1 MICCL
6 ETLVCADQLQKSI
19 TKKSTH
25 ESVRRKN
32 VAASVETGT
41 LKAVEVC
48 LAQEHIIYWK
58 EETEPGHFGDSN
70 GTMRAWRHV
79 EIQNTPKRM
88 TLEIKGFEKTG
99 IYTLH
104 VLVLF
109 KWKKNHKVIC
119 ASFREWRSENCAEP
133 PASKTQ
139 VSFFVGSVWK
149 WETNLVFSLKKRC
162 LVFDVLTDFDLTLCF
177 AEFLD
182 WKSNLILR

>member
-19 TKKSTH
+19 SKKSTH

-119 ASFREWRSENCAEP
+119 TSFREWRSETVPSHRP
-133 PASKTQ
+133 PRHKSH
-139 VSFFVGSVWK
+139 
-149 WETNLVFSLKKRC
+149 FSLEVFENEKRTSSFHSKKG
-162 LVFDVLTDFDLTLCF
+162 V
-177 AEFLD
+177 
-182 WKSNLILR
+182 